1 MKKINLPAP
10 FAALAVMAVSLL
22 VISCSGRIATEQGQ
36 QCSEGLRVAYE
47 ELDFAK
53 ARGFSGTVAW
63 SKAASLLSAAS
74 VQKEFEKYP
83 NCLEKVTRARA
94 YIKESQQ

>member
-1 MKKINLPAP
+1 MKKINLHSS

-22 VISCSGRIATEQGQ
+22 VISCSGRIATEEGH
-36 QCSEGLRVAYE
+36 QCSEGLRLAYE
-47 ELDFAK
+47 ELDLAK
-53 ARGFSGTVAW
+53 VKGFSGTVAW

-74 VQKEFEKYP
+74 VQKEFEKFP